1 MKKWQN
7 DWNAKKIIVRHQTFR
22 AFPLSKVFT
31 TFSWRGF
38 VCLKFLW
45 WQTILFNVV
54 YSWSFNSKFKNF
66 ILTKLDNFKRTI
78 SNLFQK
84 RLVWN
89 WTVLIT
95 SWSLF
100 CECWEIGLNFHR
112 KLIVQNCSR
121 IPFISWIS
129 HLRKKI
135 GLLLVLVFP
144 LSSSHDLFVLV
155 RYKMCFSN
163 VLWGELKYFIFFCIK
178 FSLERT
184 LKNSCR
190 RTI

>member
-1 MKKWQN
+1 MW
-7 DWNAKKIIVRHQTFR
+7 KKIIARHQTFR

-31 TFSWRGF
+31 NFSWKGF

-66 ILTKLDNFKRTI
+66 ILTKLDNFKFI
-78 SNLFQK
+78 SKAISLKLNSSNNFLKF
-84 RLVWN
+84 
-89 WTVLIT
+89 VL
-95 SWSLF
+95 WVLR
-100 CECWEIGLNFHR
+100 NFHR

-135 GLLLVLVFP
+135 RP
-144 LSSSHDLFVLV
+144 S
-155 RYKMCFSN
+155 FS
-163 VLWGELKYFIFFCIK
+163 
-178 FSLERT
+178 FSC
-184 LKNSCR
+184 S
-190 RTI
+190 II